1 MPKQSCG
8 AKTRSGGKCHQPAMD
23 NGRCRLHGGLTPKG
37 IAAGAFK
44 TGRYSKYLPKGLVDA
59 YETTVNDP
67 ELLSV
72 RQDIHLLDTLIASK
86 IPLLENND
94 SAATW
99 DRIDKLIRDIRKAYK
114 NEDYGGIENSI
125 SEIEGIAD
133 QKRLLYATEQE
144 IKSDLALRSKLVE
157 TENKTLYNK
166 EKSLT
171 AEQAM
176 LMISALLDSVRRNVT
191 DADARNA
198 IQTDFIRFA
207 GIANQQRIGSGN
219 TED

>member
-1 MPKQSCG
+1 MPKQACG

-44 TGRYSKYLPKGLVDA
+44 TGRYSKYLPQGLIDA

-133 QKRLLYATEQE
+133 QKRLFYATEQE
-144 IKSDLALRSKLVE
+144 IKSDLALRSRLVE

-166 EKSLT
+166 EKALT

-176 LMISALLDSVRRNVT
+176 LIMSALLDSVKRNVNDRDVLNT
-191 DADARNA
+191 
-198 IQTDFIRFA
+198 IQADFIRLV
-207 GIANQQRIGSGN
+207 GSVHQRQFDSGS
-219 TED
+219 TEG